1 MTETKAAIAA
11 LALVLGVPVQSVS
24 AQQLVSKVEAGAI
37 TSTRDGALPENV
49 FAVRPAIEYEHP
61 LISLSASGAA
71 WRTRDSWQLGGGHA
85 RGSVTSPDIFGVRGE
100 LSGSANRIAYN
111 GSIHSDQ
118 FDARARVLMRF
129 GRGGFW
135 FGGGLDR
142 PIHVPVVSSV
152 EVTGGGAWTRV
163 GRATLS
169 TSVTSF
175 FFTKVAS
182 ARDSAGSAGAITCTT
197 PTDAG
202 SGATL
207 EGAVRPTVAVDQAAS
222 NAVPAECRRESRFSD
237 VEGAVEWSVGPIELA
252 AQGGYRIGGSYDVT
266 PESRRWAAA
275 TATYWLSSQFAAVIG
290 GGRQP
295 ANPARGLPARSYA
308 NLGVMFA
315 YWPIP
320 KRRVPVSSSATV
332 VSFEARDVGSSQQTL
347 VVRVGGVERVEIM
360 GDFTA
365 WEPKL
370 LTRIGR
376 DRWEITLPIT
386 PGIHQINIRVD
397 NGRWRP
403 PPGTPTMRDGF
414 SGEVGI
420 LVVE

>member
-1 MTETKAAIAA
+1 MTETKAAIAV
-11 LALVLGVPVQSVS
+11 ALVLILPVQS
-24 AQQLVSKVEAGAI
+24 AGAQLVSRFEAGAI

-49 FAVRPAIEYEHP
+49 LALRPAIEFDHP
-61 LISLSASGAA
+61 LLALSASGAA
-71 WRTRDSWQLGGGHA
+71 WRTRESWQLGGGHA
-85 RGSVTSPDIFGVRGE
+85 RGSISTPEVFGLRGE
-100 LSGSANRIAYN
+100 ISGSANRIAYDA
-111 GSIHSDQ
+111 SIHSDQ
-118 FDARARVLMRF
+118 FDARARVHMRV

-142 PIHVPVVSSV
+142 PVHVPVISSV

-163 GRATLS
+163 GRATL
-169 TSVTSF
+169 TTTVTSF
-175 FFTKVAS
+175 FFTKVAAAS
-182 ARDSAGSAGAITCTT
+182 DSIGAISCTAS
-197 PTDAG
+197 TDV
-202 SGATL
+202 SGPGL
-207 EGAVRPTVAVDQAAS
+207 DQSVRPTVVVDQAVGNGAPS
-222 NAVPAECRRESRFSD
+222 ECRRESRFSD
-237 VEGAVEWSVGPIELA
+237 VEGAVEWSFGPIELA

-275 TATYWLSSQFAAVIG
+275 TATYWLSGQLAAVIG

-308 NLGVMFA
+308 NLGVMLA

-320 KRRVPVSSSATV
+320 KRRVPVASSATV
-332 VSFEARDVGSSQQTL
+332 SAFDVRDAGASQQTL
-347 VVRVGGVERVEIM
+347 VVRVGGVERVEVM

-386 PGIHQINIRVD
+386 PGIHQVNIRVD

-403 PPGTPTMRDGF
+403 P
-414 SGEVGI
+414 
-420 LVVE
+420 

>member
-11 LALVLGVPVQSVS
+11 FALVVVLPVQI
-24 AQQLVSKVEAGAI
+24 AGAQLVSRLEAGA
-37 TSTRDGALPENV
+37 SMSSRDGALPEN
-49 FAVRPAIEYEHP
+49 FYTVRPAIELDLP
-61 LISLSASGAA
+61 LLAFSASGSAL
-71 WRTRDSWQLGGGHA
+71 RTRQSWQLGASHA
-85 RGSVTSPDIFGVRGE
+85 AGRLTSPELFGLSAE
-100 LSGSANRIAYN
+100 LSGSANRIMYDA
-111 GSIHSDQ
+111 SVHSDQ
-118 FDARARVLMRF
+118 FDGRARVHMRF
-129 GRGGFW
+129 GRSGVW
-135 FGGGLDR
+135 FGAGLDR

-163 GRATLS
+163 GRASLS
-169 TSVTSF
+169 TTVTSF
-175 FFTKVAS
+175 FFTKVA
-182 ARDSAGSAGAITCTT
+182 RDSVGAISCSTSA
-197 PTDAG
+197 DGIGGAG
-202 SGATL
+202 LERASHTAAFDQNAT
-207 EGAVRPTVAVDQAAS
+207 EV
-222 NAVPAECRRESRFSD
+222 VPAECRRESRFSD
-237 VEGAVEWSVGPIELA
+237 LEGAVEWSFGSIELA
-252 AQGGYRIGGSYDVT
+252 AQAGYRIGGSYDVT

-275 TATYWLSSQFAAVIG
+275 TATYWLSGQLAAVIG

-308 NLGVMFA
+308 NLGVMLA

-320 KRRVPVSSSATV
+320 KRRVPVATTAV
-332 VSFEARDVGSSQQTL
+332 VHSFDVRDAGASQQTL

-386 PGIHQINIRVD
+386 PGIHQVNLRVD
-397 NGRWRP
+397 NGKWRP
-403 PPGTPTMRDGF
+403 PPGTPTMRDGY

-420 LVVE
+420 LVVH

>member
-1 MTETKAAIAA
+1 MTETKAAVAA
-11 LALVLGVPVQSVS
+11 LALLLAVPVQRAS
-24 AQQLVSKVEAGAI
+24 AQLVSRFEAGAI
-37 TSTRDGALPENV
+37 SSTRDGALPENV
-49 FAVRPAIEYEHP
+49 FAIRPAVEFNHP
-61 LISLSASGAA
+61 RLTLSASGAA
-71 WRTRDSWQLGGGHA
+71 WRTREAWQLGGGHA
-85 RGSVTSPDIFGVRGE
+85 RGSVSSPDIFGLSGE
-100 LSGSANRIAYN
+100 LSGSANRIAYD

-163 GRATLS
+163 GKAMLS

-175 FFTKVAS
+175 FFTKVTS
-182 ARDSAGSAGAITCTT
+182 PSDSVGAISCTSASE
-197 PTDAG
+197 PI
-202 SGATL
+202 SGPGL
-207 EGAVRPTVAVDQAAS
+207 DNAVRPTVVVDQAGRAAGPS
-222 NAVPAECRRESRFSD
+222 ECRRESRFSD
-237 VEGAVEWSVGPIELA
+237 VEGAIEWSIGPVELA

-275 TATYWLSSQFAAVIG
+275 TATYWLSSQLAAVVG

-308 NLGVMFA
+308 NLGVMLA

-320 KRRVPVSSSATV
+320 KRRVPVAASATV
-332 VSFEARDVGSSQQTL
+332 VGFEARDAGSSQQTL
-347 VVRVGGVERVEIM
+347 IIRVGGVERVEIM

-376 DRWEITLPIT
+376 DRWEITLPIA
-386 PGIHQINIRVD
+386 PGIHQINVRVD

-420 LVVE
+420 LVVQEGK

>member
-1 MTETKAAIAA
+1 MTETKAAWAA
-11 LALVLGVPVQSVS
+11 LALVLVVPVSGAG
-24 AQQLVSKVEAGAI
+24 AQQVVSRLEAGAVS
-37 TSTRDGALPENV
+37 STRDGALPDNT
-49 FAVRPAIEYEHP
+49 FSVRPAIQLDFP
-61 LISLSASGAA
+61 GIALSASGSAF
-71 WRTRDSWQLGGGHA
+71 RTRESWQLGGGHA
-85 RGSVTSPDIFGVRGE
+85 AGTLSSPALFGVHGE
-100 LSGSANRIAYN
+100 LTGSANRIAYDA
-111 GSIHSDQ
+111 SVHSDQ
-118 FDARARVLMRF
+118 FDARARLHMRF

-135 FGGGLDR
+135 IGGGLDR
-142 PIHVPVVSSV
+142 PMHLPVVSSV

-163 GRATLS
+163 GRATVS
-169 TSVTSF
+169 TTVTSF

-182 ARDSAGSAGAITCTT
+182 GSDSVGAISCT
-197 PTDAG
+197 PTTEAITATGLDRAARSSIALEPAG
-202 SGATL
+202 G
-207 EGAVRPTVAVDQAAS
+207 GGR
-222 NAVPAECRRESRFSD
+222 VPAECRRESRFSD
-237 VEGAVEWSVGPIELA
+237 VEGAVEWSIGPIELA

-275 TATYWLSSQFAAVIG
+275 TATYWLTGQLAAVVG

-308 NLGVMFA
+308 NLGVMLA

-320 KRRVPVSSSATV
+320 KRRVPVASSATIV
-332 VSFEARDVGSSQQTL
+332 GFDVRDAGSSQQTL
-347 VVRVGGVERVEIM
+347 VVRVGGVERVEVM

-370 LTRIGR
+370 LSRIGR

-386 PGIHQINIRVD
+386 PGIHQVNIRVD
-397 NGRWRP
+397 NGKWRP

-420 LVVE
+420 VVVQ

>member
-11 LALVLGVPVQSVS
+11 AALVLILPVQS
-24 AQQLVSKVEAGAI
+24 AGAQLVSRFEAGAI

-49 FAVRPAIEYEHP
+49 LALRPAIEFDHP
-61 LISLSASGAA
+61 LLALSASGAA
-71 WRTRDSWQLGGGHA
+71 WRTRESWQLGGGHA
-85 RGSVTSPDIFGVRGE
+85 SGTVSSPDVFGVRGE
-100 LSGSANRIAYN
+100 LSGSANRIAYDA
-111 GSIHSDQ
+111 SVHSDQ
-118 FDARARVLMRF
+118 FDARARVHMRF

-169 TSVTSF
+169 TTVTSF
-175 FFTKVAS
+175 VFTKVA
-182 ARDSAGSAGAITCTT
+182 AGRDSVGAISCTAT
-197 PTDAG
+197 TEG
-202 SGATL
+202 ISGAGL
-207 EGAVRPTVAVDQAAS
+207 DKAVRPTIVVDQGARAGAPS
-222 NAVPAECRRESRFSD
+222 ECRRESRFSD
-237 VEGAVEWSVGPIELA
+237 VEGALEWSVGPIELA

-275 TATYWLSSQFAAVIG
+275 TATYWLSGQLAAVVG

-308 NLGVMFA
+308 NLGVMLA

-332 VSFEARDVGSSQQTL
+332 VSFDVRDAGSSQQTL
-347 VVRVGGVERVEIM
+347 VVRVGGVERVEVM

-386 PGIHQINIRVD
+386 PGIHQVNIRVD

-420 LVVE
+420 VVVQ

>member
-11 LALVLGVPVQSVS
+11 LALVLVVPVHS
-24 AQQLVSKVEAGAI
+24 ASAQLVSKLEAGALM
-37 TSTRDGALPENV
+37 SNRDGGLPENV
-49 FAVRPAIEYEHP
+49 LAVRPVIEFDHA
-61 LISLSASGAA
+61 LLALSASGAA
-71 WRTRDSWQLGGGHA
+71 WRTRETWQLGGAHA
-85 RGSVTSPDIFGVRGE
+85 RGSVASPDVFGGLRAE
-100 LSGSANRIAYN
+100 LTGSANRIAYD
-111 GSIHSDQ
+111 GSVHSDQ
-118 FDARARVLMRF
+118 FDARGRLHMRF
-129 GRGGFW
+129 GRSGVW
-135 FGGGLDR
+135 IGGGLDR

-163 GRATLS
+163 GRATVS
-169 TSVTSF
+169 TTVTSF
-175 FFTKVAS
+175 FFTKVAPPS
-182 ARDSAGSAGAITCTT
+182 DSVGAISCTAST
-197 PTDAG
+197 EG
-202 SGATL
+202 ISGPGL
-207 EGAVRPTVAVDQAAS
+207 DESVRPSLIVDQAAPG
-222 NAVPAECRRESRFSD
+222 AVPSECRRESRFSD
-237 VEGAVEWSVGPIELA
+237 IEGAIEWSVGPIELA
-252 AQGGYRIGGSYDVT
+252 AQGGYRLGGSYDVT

-275 TATYWLSSQFAAVIG
+275 TATYWLSGQLAAVIG

-308 NLGVMFA
+308 NLGVMLA

-320 KRRVPVSSSATV
+320 KRRVPVASHATV
-332 VSFEARDVGSSQQTL
+332 LAFDVRDAGSSQQTII
-347 VVRVGGVERVEIM
+347 VRVGGVERVEIM

-376 DRWEITLPIT
+376 DRWEITLPVT
-386 PGIHQINIRVD
+386 PGIHQINVRVD

-420 LVVE
+420 LVVQ

>member
-11 LALVLGVPVQSVS
+11 LALVLIVPVQRAS
-24 AQQLVSKVEAGAI
+24 AQLVSRLEAGAI

-49 FAVRPAIEYEHP
+49 LALRPAIQFDHP
-61 LISLSASGAA
+61 LVALSASGAA
-71 WRTRDSWQLGGGHA
+71 WRTRESWQLGGGHA
-85 RGSVTSPDIFGVRGE
+85 RGSVSSPDVFGVRGE
-100 LSGSANRIAYN
+100 ISGSANRIAYDA
-111 GSIHSDQ
+111 SVHSDQ
-118 FDARARVLMRF
+118 FDARARVHMRF

-142 PIHVPVVSSV
+142 PVHVPVVSSV

-163 GRATLS
+163 GRATL
-169 TSVTSF
+169 TTTVTSF

-182 ARDSAGSAGAITCTT
+182 SSDSVGAITCTT
-197 PTDAG
+197 SSEAV
-202 SGATL
+202 SGPGL
-207 EGAVRPTVAVDQAAS
+207 DESVRPTMVVDRAAPS
-222 NAVPAECRRESRFSD
+222 GAPSECRRESRFSD
-237 VEGAVEWSVGPIELA
+237 VEGAIEWSFGPIELA

-275 TATYWLSSQFAAVIG
+275 TATYWLSGQLAAVIG

-308 NLGVMFA
+308 NLGVMLA

-320 KRRVPVSSSATV
+320 KRRVPVASSATV
-332 VSFEARDVGSSQQTL
+332 SAFDVRDAGSSQQTL
-347 VVRVGGVERVEIM
+347 VVRVGGVERVEVM

-386 PGIHQINIRVD
+386 PGIHQVNIRVD

-403 PPGTPTMRDGF
+403 PPGTPTMRDGYA
-414 SGEVGI
+414 GEVGI
-420 LVVE
+420 LVVQ

>member
-11 LALVLGVPVQSVS
+11 LALVLGVPVQS
-24 AQQLVSKVEAGAI
+24 AGAQLVSRLEAGAI
-37 TSTRDGALPENV
+37 SSTRDGALPENV
-49 FAVRPAIEYEHP
+49 LAVRPAIEFDHP
-61 LISLSASGAA
+61 RFGFSASGAA
-71 WRTRDSWQLGGGHA
+71 WRTRDAWQLGGGHA
-85 RGSVTSPDIFGVRGE
+85 RGTVSSPNLFGISGE
-100 LSGSANRIAYN
+100 LSGSANRIAYD
-111 GSIHSDQ
+111 GSVHSDQ
-118 FDARARVLMRF
+118 FDARARVLMRL

-169 TSVTSF
+169 TTVTSF
-175 FFTKVAS
+175 FFTKITPP
-182 ARDSAGSAGAITCTT
+182 RDSVGAISCTT
-197 PTDAG
+197 APDPIAG
-202 SGATL
+202 PGL
-207 EGAVRPTVAVDQAAS
+207 ESSVRPSVAVDQAARG
-222 NAVPAECRRESRFSD
+222 AVPSECRRESRFSD
-237 VEGAVEWSVGPIELA
+237 VEGAIEWSVGAIELA

-275 TATYWLSSQFAAVIG
+275 TATYWLSGQLAAVVG

-308 NLGVMFA
+308 NLGVMLA

-320 KRRVPVSSSATV
+320 KRRVPVASSATV
-332 VSFEARDVGSSQQTL
+332 VSFEARDAGSSQQTL
-347 VVRVGGVERVEIM
+347 IVRVGGVERVEIM

-370 LTRIGR
+370 MTRIGR

-386 PGIHQINIRVD
+386 PGIHQVNVRVD

-403 PPGTPTMRDGF
+403 PPGTPTMRDGYA
-414 SGEVGI
+414 GEVGI
-420 LVVE
+420 LVVQER

>member
-11 LALVLGVPVQSVS
+11 LALVLVVPVQSAS
-24 AQQLVSKVEAGAI
+24 AQLVSKLEAGAI

-49 FAVRPAIEYEHP
+49 LAFRPAIEFDHP
-61 LISLSASGAA
+61 LLSLSASGAA
-71 WRTRDSWQLGGGHA
+71 WRTRESWQLGGGHA
-85 RGSVTSPDIFGVRGE
+85 SGTVSSPDVFGFHGE
-100 LSGSANRIAYN
+100 LSGSANRIAYDA
-111 GSIHSDQ
+111 SIHSDQ
-118 FDARARVLMRF
+118 FDARARVHMRF
-129 GRGGFW
+129 GRGGLW

-169 TSVTSF
+169 TTVTSF

-182 ARDSAGSAGAITCTT
+182 TRDSVGAITCTAT
-197 PTDAG
+197 SEPI
-202 SGATL
+202 SGAGL
-207 EGAVRPTVAVDQAAS
+207 DKAVRPTVVIDQAARNGAPS
-222 NAVPAECRRESRFSD
+222 ECRRESRFSD
-237 VEGAVEWSVGPIELA
+237 VEGALEWSIGPIELA

-275 TATYWLSSQFAAVIG
+275 TATYWLSGQLAAVVG

-308 NLGVMFA
+308 NLGVMLA

-332 VSFEARDVGSSQQTL
+332 VAFDVRDAGSSQQTI
-347 VVRVGGVERVEIM
+347 VVRVGGVERVEVM

-376 DRWEITLPIT
+376 DRWEVTLPIT
-386 PGIHQINIRVD
+386 PGIHQINLRVD

-403 PPGTPTMRDGF
+403 PPGTPTMRDGYA
-414 SGEVGI
+414 GEVGI
-420 LVVE
+420 LVVQ

>member
-11 LALVLGVPVQSVS
+11 LALVLGVPVQSAN
-24 AQQLVSKVEAGAI
+24 AQFFGKLEAGAI

-61 LISLSASGAA
+61 LVALSASGAA

-85 RGSVTSPDIFGVRGE
+85 RGTVTSPDLFGVRAE
-100 LSGSANRIAYN
+100 LSGSANRIAYD

-142 PIHVPVVSSV
+142 PIYVPVVSSV

-163 GRATLS
+163 GRAMLS

-175 FFTKVAS
+175 FFTKV
-182 ARDSAGSAGAITCTT
+182 DSSRAINCTT
-197 PTDAG
+197 AADAG

-207 EGAVRPTVAVDQAAS
+207 ESAVRPTVVVDQATT
-222 NAVPAECRRESRFSD
+222 NAVPSECRRESRFSD
-237 VEGAVEWSVGPIELA
+237 IEGAVEWSAGPIELA
-252 AQGGYRIGGSYDVT
+252 AQGGYRLGGSYDVT

-275 TATYWLSSQFAAVIG
+275 TATYWLSGQFAAVVG

-315 YWPIP
+315 YWPLP
-320 KRRVPVSSSATV
+320 KRRVPVSSSSATV
-332 VSFEARDVGSSQQTL
+332 AAFEARDAGSSQQTL

-365 WEPKL
+365 WEPKM

>member
-1 MTETKAAIAA
+1 MSETKAAISA
-11 LALVLGVPVQSVS
+11 LALVLILPVQS
-24 AQQLVSKVEAGAI
+24 AGAQLVSKLEAGALM
-37 TSTRDGALPENV
+37 STRDGAVPENV
-49 FAVRPAIEYEHP
+49 LALRPVIEFDHP
-61 LISLSASGAA
+61 LVALSASGAA
-71 WRTRDSWQLGGGHA
+71 WRTRESWQFGGGHA
-85 RGSVTSPDIFGVRGE
+85 TGSVSSPDMFGGIRGE
-100 LSGSANRIAYN
+100 ISGSANRIAYD
-111 GSIHSDQ
+111 GSLYSDQ
-118 FDARARVLMRF
+118 FDARARVHMRF

-163 GRATLS
+163 GRATVS
-169 TSVTSF
+169 TTVTSF
-175 FFTKVAS
+175 FFTKVDSVS
-182 ARDSAGSAGAITCTT
+182 ATTCAGSSDGVS
-197 PTDAG
+197 G
-202 SGATL
+202 STL
-207 EGAVRPTVAVDQAAS
+207 DQAVRPTAIADPAAPS
-222 NAVPAECRRESRFSD
+222 GASSECRRESRFSD
-237 VEGAVEWSVGPIELA
+237 IEGAIEWSFGPIELA
-252 AQGGYRIGGSYDVT
+252 ALGGYRIGGSYDVT

-275 TATYWLSSQFAAVIG
+275 TATYWLTSQLAAVIG

-295 ANPARGLPARSYA
+295 ANPARGLPARSFA
-308 NLGVMFA
+308 NLGVTLA

-320 KRRVPVSSSATV
+320 KRRVPVAATASTV
-332 VSFEARDVGSSQQTL
+332 AAFDLRDAGSNQQTL

-376 DRWEITLPIT
+376 DRWEITLPIP

-403 PPGTPTMRDGF
+403 PPGTPTMRDGY

-420 LVVE
+420 LVVQ

>member
-11 LALVLGVPVQSVS
+11 LALVLVVPVQR
-24 AQQLVSKVEAGAI
+24 AGAQLVSKLEAGAL
-37 TSTRDGALPENV
+37 TSSRDGALPENV
-49 FAVRPAIEYEHP
+49 FRIRPAVEFDLP
-61 LISLSASGAA
+61 LVALSASGSAF
-71 WRTRDSWQLGGGHA
+71 RTRESWQFGGGHA
-85 RGSVTSPDIFGVRGE
+85 AATLSTPDAFGLVRGE
-100 LSGSANRIAYN
+100 ISGSANRIAYD

-118 FDARARVLMRF
+118 FDARARVHMRF
-129 GRGGFW
+129 GRGGIW
-135 FGGGLDR
+135 IGGGLDR

-163 GRATLS
+163 GRATVS
-169 TSVTSF
+169 GTITSF

-182 ARDSAGSAGAITCTT
+182 SRDSLGAITCTAT
-197 PTDAG
+197 TEQV
-202 SGATL
+202 SGPGLDQGVKASL
-207 EGAVRPTVAVDQAAS
+207 AVDPAGGT
-222 NAVPAECRRESRFSD
+222 NAVPSECRRESRFSD
-237 VEGAVEWSVGPIELA
+237 IEGALEWSVGPIEVA
-252 AQGGYRIGGSYDVT
+252 AQGGYRLGGSYDVT

-275 TATYWLSSQFAAVIG
+275 TATYWLSGQLAAVIG

-308 NLGVMFA
+308 NLGVMLA

-320 KRRVPVSSSATV
+320 KRRVPVASSATV
-332 VSFEARDVGSSQQTL
+332 VAFDIRDAGASQQTL
-347 VVRVGGVERVEIM
+347 VVRVGGVERVEVM

-397 NGRWRP
+397 NGKWRP
-403 PPGTPTMRDGF
+403 PPGTPTMRDGY

-420 LVVE
+420 LVVN

>member
-1 MTETKAAIAA
+1 MTETKAALAA
-11 LALVLGVPVQSVS
+11 LALVLVIPVQR
-24 AQQLVSKVEAGAI
+24 AAAQLVSRVEAGAI
-37 TSTRDGALPENV
+37 KSTRDGALPENV
-49 FAVRPAIEYEHP
+49 LAVRPAIQFDHP
-61 LISLSASGAA
+61 LLALSASGAA
-71 WRTRDSWQLGGGHA
+71 WRTRESWQLGGGHA
-85 RGSVTSPDIFGVRGE
+85 SGTVSSPDFLGVRGE
-100 LSGSANRIAYN
+100 LSGSANRIAYDA
-111 GSIHSDQ
+111 SVHSDQ
-118 FDARARVLMRF
+118 FDARARVHMRF

-163 GRATLS
+163 GRATVS
-169 TSVTSF
+169 TTVTSF
-175 FFTKVAS
+175 VFTKVAS
-182 ARDSAGSAGAITCTT
+182 ASDSVGAISCTAT
-197 PTDAG
+197 TKTISGPGLDPAAP
-202 SGATL
+202 SGA
-207 EGAVRPTVAVDQAAS
+207 P
-222 NAVPAECRRESRFSD
+222 NECRRESRFSD
-237 VEGAVEWSVGPIELA
+237 IEGALEWSVGPIELA

-275 TATYWLSSQFAAVIG
+275 TATYWLSSQLAAVVG

-308 NLGVMFA
+308 NLGVMLA

-332 VSFEARDVGSSQQTL
+332 VSFDVRGAGSSQQTL
-347 VVRVGGVERVEIM
+347 VVRVGGVERVEVM

-386 PGIHQINIRVD
+386 PGIHQVNIRVD

-403 PPGTPTMRDGF
+403 PPGTPTMRDGY

-420 LVVE
+420 LVVQ

>member
-11 LALVLGVPVQSVS
+11 LALVLAVPVQG
-24 AQQLVSKVEAGAI
+24 AGAQLVSKLEAGAI
-37 TSTRDGALPENV
+37 SSTRDGALPENA
-49 FAVRPAIEYEHP
+49 FAVRPALEFDHP
-61 LISLSASGAA
+61 RFGFSVSGAA
-71 WRTRDSWQLGGGHA
+71 WRTRDAWQLGGGHA
-85 RGSVTSPDIFGVRGE
+85 KGTVSSPDLFGFSGE
-100 LSGSANRIAYN
+100 LSGSANRIAYD
-111 GSIHSDQ
+111 GSVHSDQ

-169 TSVTSF
+169 TTVTSF
-175 FFTKVAS
+175 AFTKVTPP
-182 ARDSAGSAGAITCTT
+182 RDSAGAISCTAT
-197 PTDAG
+197 TETI
-202 SGATL
+202 SGAGL
-207 EGAVRPTVAVDQAAS
+207 ESSVRPAIVGDQAAHS
-222 NAVPAECRRESRFSD
+222 AVPSECRRESRFSD
-237 VEGAVEWSVGPIELA
+237 VEGAVEWSIGPIELA

-275 TATYWLSSQFAAVIG
+275 TATYWLSGQLAAVVG

-308 NLGVMFA
+308 NLGVMLA

-320 KRRVPVSSSATV
+320 KRRVPVASSATV
-332 VSFEARDVGSSQQTL
+332 VGFEARDAGTSQQTL
-347 VVRVGGVERVEIM
+347 IVRVGGVERVEIM

-370 LTRIGR
+370 MTRIGR

-386 PGIHQINIRVD
+386 PGIHQINVRVD

-403 PPGTPTMRDGF
+403 PPGTPTMRDGYA
-414 SGEVGI
+414 GEVGI
-420 LVVE
+420 LVIDEG

>member
-11 LALVLGVPVQSVS
+11 LALVLVVPVQS
-24 AQQLVSKVEAGAI
+24 AGAQLVSKLEAGAI

-49 FAVRPAIEYEHP
+49 FAFRPAIEFDLP
-61 LISLSASGAA
+61 LLALSASGAA
-71 WRTRDSWQLGGGHA
+71 WRTRESWQLGGGHA
-85 RGSVTSPDIFGVRGE
+85 SGTVSSPDVFGLRGE
-100 LSGSANRIAYN
+100 LSASANRIAYDP
-111 GSIHSDQ
+111 SIHSDQ
-118 FDARARVLMRF
+118 FDARARVHMRF

-169 TSVTSF
+169 TTVTSF

-182 ARDSAGSAGAITCTT
+182 ASDSVGAISCTAT
-197 PTDAG
+197 TETISAAG
-202 SGATL
+202 L
-207 EGAVRPTVAVDQAAS
+207 DKAVRPTVVVDQAGRNGAPS
-222 NAVPAECRRESRFSD
+222 ECRRESRFSD
-237 VEGAVEWSVGPIELA
+237 VEGALEWSVGPIEVA

-275 TATYWLSSQFAAVIG
+275 TATYWLSGQLAAVVG

-308 NLGVMFA
+308 NLGVMLA

-320 KRRVPVSSSATV
+320 KRRVPVSSSASV
-332 VSFEARDVGSSQQTL
+332 VAFDVRDAGSSQQTL
-347 VVRVGGVERVEIM
+347 VVRVGGVERVEVM

-386 PGIHQINIRVD
+386 PGIHQVNLRVD

-403 PPGTPTMRDGF
+403 PPGTPTMRDGYA
-414 SGEVGI
+414 GEVGI
-420 LVVE
+420 LVVQ

>member
-1 MTETKAAIAA
+1 MTETKSAITALA
-11 LALVLGVPVQSVS
+11 LALVVPVQR
-24 AQQLVSKVEAGAI
+24 ADAQLVSKVEAGAI
-37 TSTRDGALPENV
+37 TSTRDGGLPENV
-49 FAVRPAIEYEHP
+49 LAVRPAIEFDHP
-61 LISLSASGAA
+61 LVALSASGAA
-71 WRTRDSWQLGGGHA
+71 WRTRESWQLGGGHA
-85 RGSVTSPDIFGVRGE
+85 KGSVTSPDVFGLRGE
-100 LSGSANRIAYN
+100 LSGSANRIAYA
-111 GSIHSDQ
+111 GSVHSDQ

-129 GRGGFW
+129 GRGGLW

-142 PIHVPVVSSV
+142 PIHVPAVSSV
-152 EVTGGGAWTRV
+152 EVTGGGAWTRF
-163 GRATLS
+163 GRAMVS
-169 TSVTSF
+169 TTVTSF
-175 FFTKVAS
+175 FFTKIAS
-182 ARDSAGSAGAITCTT
+182 STDSVGGVCTAT
-197 PTDAG
+197 TDAV
-202 SGATL
+202 SGTGL
-207 EGAVRPTVAVDQAAS
+207 DQSVRPTVVVDHAARAS
-222 NAVPAECRRESRFSD
+222 APSECRRESRFSD

-275 TATYWLSSQFAAVIG
+275 TATYWLSGQLAAVIG
-290 GGRQP
+290 GGREP

-308 NLGVMFA
+308 NLGVMLA

-320 KRRVPVSSSATV
+320 KRRVPVASSATV
-332 VSFEARDVGSSQQTL
+332 VSFDVRDAGSSQQTL
-347 VVRVGGVERVEIM
+347 VVRVGGVERVEVM

-370 LTRIGR
+370 FNRIGR

-403 PPGTPTMRDGF
+403 PPGTPTMRDGY

>member
-1 MTETKAAIAA
+1 MTERKAAIAA
-11 LALVLGVPVQSVS
+11 LALALGMPVQS
-24 AQQLVSKVEAGAI
+24 AGAQLVSKLEASAI

-49 FAVRPAIEYEHP
+49 LAFRPAIEFEHP
-61 LISLSASGAA
+61 LVALSASGAA
-71 WRTRDSWQLGGGHA
+71 WRTRESWQLGGGHA
-85 RGSVTSPDIFGVRGE
+85 RASVSSPDIFGLRGE
-100 LSGSANRIAYN
+100 ITGSANRIAYD
-111 GSIHSDQ
+111 GSVHSDQ
-118 FDARARVLMRF
+118 FDARARVHMRF
-129 GRGGFW
+129 GRGGLW

-163 GRATLS
+163 GRATVS
-169 TSVTSF
+169 TTVTSF

-182 ARDSAGSAGAITCTT
+182 SRDSVGAITCTT
-197 PTDAG
+197 EAM
-202 SGATL
+202 SGL
-207 EGAVRPTVAVDQAAS
+207 EDGVPGVVVDQAARGS
-222 NAVPAECRRESRFSD
+222 VPAECRRESRFSD
-237 VEGAVEWSVGPIELA
+237 IEGAIEWSIGSIELA

-275 TATYWLSSQFAAVIG
+275 TATYWLTNQLAAVVG

-308 NLGVMFA
+308 NLGVMLA

-320 KRRVPVSSSATV
+320 KRRVPVASSATV
-332 VSFEARDVGSSQQTL
+332 AAFDIRDAGANQQTL

-370 LTRIGR
+370 LTRFGR

-403 PPGTPTMRDGF
+403 PPGTPTMRDGY

-420 LVVE
+420 LVVQ

>member
-11 LALVLGVPVQSVS
+11 LALVLGVPVES
-24 AQQLVSKVEAGAI
+24 ASAQLVSRLEAGAI
-37 TSTRDGALPENV
+37 TSTRDGAVPDHVL
-49 FAVRPAIEYEHP
+49 AVRPAIEFAHP
-61 LISLSASGAA
+61 LVALSASGAA
-71 WRTRDSWQLGGGHA
+71 WRTRDSWELGGGHA
-85 RGSVTSPDIFGVRGE
+85 RGSVSSPDVFGVRGE
-100 LSGSANRIAYN
+100 LSGSANRIAYG

-175 FFTKVAS
+175 FFTKVTS
-182 ARDSAGSAGAITCTT
+182 TRDSVGAITCTAT
-197 PTDAG
+197 SEAI
-202 SGATL
+202 SGPGL
-207 EGAVRPTVAVDQAAS
+207 ESAVRPAVGVDQSAR
-222 NAVPAECRRESRFSD
+222 NAVPSECRRESRFSD

-275 TATYWLSSQFAAVIG
+275 TATYWLSGQLAAVVG

-308 NLGVMFA
+308 NLGVMLA

-320 KRRVPVSSSATV
+320 KRRVPVASSATV
-332 VSFEARDVGSSQQTL
+332 VAFEARDAGSSQQTL

-386 PGIHQINIRVD
+386 SGIHQVNIRVD

-403 PPGTPTMRDGF
+403 PPGTPTMRDGYA
-414 SGEVGI
+414 GEVGI

>member
-1 MTETKAAIAA
+1 M
-11 LALVLGVPVQSVS
+11 
-24 AQQLVSKVEAGAI
+24 
-37 TSTRDGALPENV
+37 
-49 FAVRPAIEYEHP
+49 
-61 LISLSASGAA
+61 
-71 WRTRDSWQLGGGHA
+71 
-85 RGSVTSPDIFGVRGE
+85 
-100 LSGSANRIAYN
+100 
-111 GSIHSDQ
+111 
-118 FDARARVLMRF
+118 
-129 GRGGFW
+129 
-135 FGGGLDR
+135 
-142 PIHVPVVSSV
+142 HVPVVSSV

-163 GRATLS
+163 GRAMVS
-169 TSVTSF
+169 TTVTSF

-182 ARDSAGSAGAITCTT
+182 GADSVGAISCT
-197 PTDAG
+197 PTTEASLARSGLDRAALMSLSLDPTAAR
-202 SGATL
+202 SGA
-207 EGAVRPTVAVDQAAS
+207 PS
-222 NAVPAECRRESRFSD
+222 ECRRESRFSD
-237 VEGAVEWSVGPIELA
+237 VEGALEWSIGPVELA

-275 TATYWLSSQFAAVIG
+275 TATYWLSGQLAAVIG

-308 NLGVMFA
+308 NLGVMLA

-320 KRRVPVSSSATV
+320 KRRVPVASNTTV
-332 VSFEARDVGSSQQTL
+332 VAFDVRDAGASQQTL
-347 VVRVGGVERVEIM
+347 VIRVGGVERVEIM

-386 PGIHQINIRVD
+386 PGIHQVNIRVD
-397 NGRWRP
+397 NGKWRP

-420 LVVE
+420 LVVQ

>member
-11 LALVLGVPVQSVS
+11 LALVLVVPVQR
-24 AQQLVSKVEAGAI
+24 AGAQLVSTLEAGALM
-37 TSTRDGALPENV
+37 STRDGALPENV
-49 FAVRPAIEYEHP
+49 LALRPAVEFAHP
-61 LISLSASGAA
+61 LLALSATGAA
-71 WRTRDSWQLGGGHA
+71 WRTRETWQLGGGHA
-85 RGSVTSPDIFGVRGE
+85 RCSISSPNLFGVRAE
-100 LSGSANRIAYN
+100 ISGSANRIAYDA
-111 GSIHSDQ
+111 SVHSDQ
-118 FDARARVLMRF
+118 FDARARVHMRF
-129 GRGGFW
+129 GRGGLW

-163 GRATLS
+163 GRATVS

-175 FFTKVAS
+175 FFTKVAP
-182 ARDSAGSAGAITCTT
+182 ARDSVGAISCTAS
-197 PTDAG
+197 TDG
-202 SGATL
+202 VSGPAL
-207 EGAVRPTVAVDQAAS
+207 DQSVRPAVVVDQT
-222 NAVPAECRRESRFSD
+222 VGGGGPGECRRESRFSD
-237 VEGAVEWSVGPIELA
+237 IEGAFEWSIGPFELA
-252 AQGGYRIGGSYDVT
+252 AHGGYRLGDSYDVT

-275 TATYWLSSQFAAVIG
+275 TATYWLTSQLAAVVG

-308 NLGVMFA
+308 NLGLMLA

-320 KRRVPVSSSATV
+320 KRRVPVASSATV
-332 VSFEARDVGSSQQTL
+332 VSFDVRDAGENQQTL
-347 VVRVGGVERVEIM
+347 IVRVGGVERVEVM

-370 LTRIGR
+370 MTRIGR

-386 PGIHQINIRVD
+386 AGIHQVNIRVD

-420 LVVE
+420 LVVQ

>member
-11 LALVLGVPVQSVS
+11 LALVLGVPVQSAS
-24 AQQLVSKVEAGAI
+24 AQLASRLEAGAI

-49 FAVRPAIEYEHP
+49 FAVRPAIEFEHR
-61 LISLSASGAA
+61 LVALSASGAA

-85 RGSVTSPDIFGVRGE
+85 SGTVSSPDVFGLRGE
-100 LSGSANRIAYN
+100 LSGSANRIAYDA
-111 GSIHSDQ
+111 SVHSDQ

-182 ARDSAGSAGAITCTT
+182 SRDSVGAITCTST
-197 PTDAG
+197 TEAL
-202 SGATL
+202 SGPGL
-207 EGAVRPTVAVDQAAS
+207 DKAVRPTVVVDQAAR
-222 NAVPAECRRESRFSD
+222 NAVPSECRRESRFSD
-237 VEGAVEWSVGPIELA
+237 VEGALEWSVGAIEVA

-275 TATYWLSSQFAAVIG
+275 TATYWLSGQLAAVIG

-308 NLGVMFA
+308 NLGVMLA

-320 KRRVPVSSSATV
+320 RRRVPVSSSATV
-332 VSFEARDVGSSQQTL
+332 VTFDVRDVGSSQQTL

-386 PGIHQINIRVD
+386 PGIHQVNIRVD

-420 LVVE
+420 LVVQ

>member
-11 LALVLGVPVQSVS
+11 AALVLILPVQS
-24 AQQLVSKVEAGAI
+24 AGAQLVSRFEAGAI

-49 FAVRPAIEYEHP
+49 LALRPAIEFDHP
-61 LISLSASGAA
+61 LLALSASGAA
-71 WRTRDSWQLGGGHA
+71 WRTRESWQLGGGHA
-85 RGSVTSPDIFGVRGE
+85 RGSISTPEVFGLRGE
-100 LSGSANRIAYN
+100 ISGSANRIAYDA
-111 GSIHSDQ
+111 SIHSDQ
-118 FDARARVLMRF
+118 FDARARVHMRV

-142 PIHVPVVSSV
+142 PVHVPVVSSV

-163 GRATLS
+163 GRATL
-169 TSVTSF
+169 TTTVTSF

-182 ARDSAGSAGAITCTT
+182 ASDSVGAISCTAS
-197 PTDAG
+197 TDI
-202 SGATL
+202 SGPGL
-207 EGAVRPTVAVDQAAS
+207 DQSVRPTVVVDQAVGNGAPS
-222 NAVPAECRRESRFSD
+222 ECRRESRFSD
-237 VEGAVEWSVGPIELA
+237 VEGAVEWSFGPIELA

-275 TATYWLSSQFAAVIG
+275 TATYWLSGQLAAVIG

-308 NLGVMFA
+308 NLGVMLA

-320 KRRVPVSSSATV
+320 KRRVPVASSTTV
-332 VSFEARDVGSSQQTL
+332 VAFDVRDAGSSQQTL
-347 VVRVGGVERVEIM
+347 VVRVGGVERVEVM

-370 LTRIGR
+370 LSRIGR

-386 PGIHQINIRVD
+386 PGIHQVNIRVD

-403 PPGTPTMRDGF
+403 PPGTPTMRDGY

-420 LVVE
+420 LVVQ

>member
-1 MTETKAAIAA
+1 
-11 LALVLGVPVQSVS
+11 
-24 AQQLVSKVEAGAI
+24 
-37 TSTRDGALPENV
+37 
-49 FAVRPAIEYEHP
+49 
-61 LISLSASGAA
+61 
-71 WRTRDSWQLGGGHA
+71 
-85 RGSVTSPDIFGVRGE
+85 
-100 LSGSANRIAYN
+100 
-111 GSIHSDQ
+111 
-118 FDARARVLMRF
+118 MRF

-142 PIHVPVVSSV
+142 PIHIPVVSSV

-163 GRATLS
+163 GRAMLS
-169 TSVTSF
+169 TTVTSF

-182 ARDSAGSAGAITCTT
+182 TSDSAGAITCTAT
-197 PTDAG
+197 TESM
-202 SGATL
+202 SGPGL
-207 EGAVRPTVAVDQAAS
+207 DQSVRPAVVVDQAAR
-222 NAVPAECRRESRFSD
+222 NGVPSECRRESRFSD
-237 VEGAVEWSVGPIELA
+237 VEGAVEWSIGPVELA

-275 TATYWLSSQFAAVIG
+275 TATYWLSGQLAAVIG

-308 NLGVMFA
+308 NLGVMLA

-332 VSFEARDVGSSQQTL
+332 AAFDVRDAGSSQQTL
-347 VVRVGGVERVEIM
+347 VVRVGGVERVEVM

-386 PGIHQINIRVD
+386 PGIHQVNIRVD

-403 PPGTPTMRDGF
+403 PPGTPTMRDGY

-420 LVVE
+420 LVVQ

>member
-1 MTETKAAIAA
+1 MIETKAAVAA
-11 LALVLGVPVQSVS
+11 LALVLVVPVQS
-24 AQQLVSKVEAGAI
+24 AGAQLVSKLEAGAMM
-37 TSTRDGALPENV
+37 STRDGALPENV
-49 FAVRPAIEYEHP
+49 LALRPAIEFDYA
-61 LISLSASGAA
+61 LLALSASGAA
-71 WRTRDSWQLGGGHA
+71 WRTREAWQLGGGHA
-85 RGSVTSPDIFGVRGE
+85 RGTVSSPDVFGFHAE
-100 LSGSANRIAYN
+100 ISGSANRIAYD
-111 GSIHSDQ
+111 GSVHSDQ
-118 FDARARVLMRF
+118 FDARARVHMRF
-129 GRGGFW
+129 GRGGLW
-135 FGGGLDR
+135 LGGGLDR

-169 TSVTSF
+169 TTVTSF
-175 FFTKVAS
+175 FFTKIAS
-182 ARDSAGSAGAITCTT
+182 ARDSVGAISCTAS
-197 PTDAG
+197 TDAITG
-202 SGATL
+202 PGLDQS
-207 EGAVRPTVAVDQAAS
+207 VRPSIVVDQAGGNGVRS
-222 NAVPAECRRESRFSD
+222 ECRRESRFSD
-237 VEGAVEWSVGPIELA
+237 IEGAIEWSIGPVEVA

-275 TATYWLSSQFAAVIG
+275 TATYWLSGQLAAVIG

-308 NLGVMFA
+308 NLGVMLA

-332 VSFEARDVGSSQQTL
+332 VSFDVRDAGASHQQTL

-370 LTRIGR
+370 LTRISR

-386 PGIHQINIRVD
+386 PGIHQVNIRVD

-403 PPGTPTMRDGF
+403 PPGTPTMRDGYT
-414 SGEVGI
+414 GEVGI
-420 LVVE
+420 LVVQ